1 MTTICDRCGKELVIG
16 EWPLCGGRNNHGF
29 PQGTGLSIV
38 PDSVPGGFVIEN
50 LSAQP
55 QTFYSRSEH
64 KRAMDKAGVVPMVR
78 HMPSPGSDRNRER
91 HTQRFV

>member
-1 MTTICDRCGKELVIG
+1 VTTLCDKCQKPIEVG
-16 EWPLCGGRNNHGF
+16 EWPFCPHGF